1 MTVQL
6 RQFGIGEAVLS
17 ICPFVPFFFKK
28 VIIMPQLDTVT
39 FFSQFFWLSFFFLG
53 FYGILVKYYLPKM
66 SRILKVRT
74 RKVSASQGNFVDLQ
88 EENGFVRQN
97 VDSLVMNGMKHSFD
111 FFQEKTKNTSEWTQ
125 NVLELTNKNQ
135 FQTINKKYLST
146 VSDFQA
152 SDILLFHHLKFVL
165 APNAFQV
172 AESNFPMITKEKMY
186 NFRLFENIMK

>member
-1 MTVQL
+1 
-6 RQFGIGEAVLS
+6 
-17 ICPFVPFFFKK
+17 
-28 VIIMPQLDTVT
+28 MPQLDTVT

-125 NVLELTNKNQ
+125 NVIELTNKNQ
-135 FQTINKKYLST
+135 FQSINKKYLST

-172 AESNFPMITKEKMY
+172 AESKFPMITKEKMY